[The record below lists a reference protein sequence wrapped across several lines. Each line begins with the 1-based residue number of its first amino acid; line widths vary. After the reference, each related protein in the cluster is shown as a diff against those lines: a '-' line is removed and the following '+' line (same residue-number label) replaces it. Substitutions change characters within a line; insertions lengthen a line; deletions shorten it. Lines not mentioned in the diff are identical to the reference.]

1 MKQTTRTESMVCGTR
16 MASCSVLERTTPFSR
31 ITESVTRTTKMY
43 KVTKEAEDEETEAVA
58 EEEQG
63 RECVRQ
69 LTWFGNQKLTTLFFS
84 FFYKKFDLL

>member
-1 MKQTTRTESMVCGTR
+1 
-16 MASCSVLERTTPFSR
+16 
-31 ITESVTRTTKMY
+31 MY
-43 KVTKEAEDEETEAVA
+43 KVTKEAEDEETEVVA